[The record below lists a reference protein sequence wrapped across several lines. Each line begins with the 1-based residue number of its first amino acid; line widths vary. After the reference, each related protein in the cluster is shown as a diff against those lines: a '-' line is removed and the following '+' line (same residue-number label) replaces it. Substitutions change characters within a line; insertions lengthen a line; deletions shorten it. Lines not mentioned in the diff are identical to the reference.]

1 MVCLLRKDDKFC
13 QTFSRQPKCINIKLV
28 RKFSTEF
35 HNGLLFRN
43 FDIISVK
50 YNGSMVG
57 FGELRTDL
65 VTCFR
70 DLDNICEQLSNFGKG
85 AFVGF

>member
-1 MVCLLRKDDKFC
+1 
-13 QTFSRQPKCINIKLV
+13 
-28 RKFSTEF
+28 
-35 HNGLLFRN
+35 
-43 FDIISVK
+43 
-50 YNGSMVG
+50 MVG

-85 AFVGF
+85 AFVGFQNGSNYKWDKLRKGIIKHFTEATVMLEVDREKFFLTVRHGRSI